1 MESIEAAEEDAGS
14 VEEEDEEGQAEEEA
28 EEEDETDI
36 GCIRGALEPV
46 DCGFSCESKGACIV
60 EVESDVSIVPPPEAA
75 AAAVVSSGLEGLG
88 DEGKR
93 AEGDNAC

>member
-46 DCGFSCESKGACIV
+46 DCGFSCESKGGFRLVLRICAKLARNLECI
-60 EVESDVSIVPPPEAA
+60 
-75 AAAVVSSGLEGLG
+75 GFML
-88 DEGKR
+88 
-93 AEGDNAC
+93 